1 MFLSVLYEYS
11 SMVRA
16 AFVLPRLDEDSGA
29 WLTSGV
35 SSLPVNIR
43 FTCKTG
49 CMILSAFRP
58 GVENPLCRLFTRGGS
73 RDFGVCGAF
82 LRNTRVKLTGQL

>member
-58 GVENPLCRLFTRGGS
+58 GLKTLYAGFLLEGG
-73 RDFGVCGAF
+73 RETLVCVAPF
-82 LRNTRVKLTGQL
+82 CAILE